1 MAGSLAWRY
10 GLVGVVVAGAVIV
23 VTGTAAGLTDR
34 DDEESP
40 RTERTVTPSQLGEGV
55 VSSEVVTT
63 ATGEQVEYVYVD
75 QPASPRRHDDDD
87 EHEGYEDGEHEDDEH
102 EDDD

>member
-1 MAGSLAWRY
+1 MAGSLVWRY

-23 VTGTAAGLTDR
+23 VTGTAAGLTDGE
-34 DDEESP
+34 DEEPP
-40 RTERTVTPSQLGEGV
+40 RVERAVTPSQFGEGV

-75 QPASPRRHDDDD
+75 QPASPRGHDDDD
-87 EHEGYEDGEHEDDEH
+87 EYDEHEDGEHEDDEH